1 MVFAK
6 VLLCRQ
12 DSFGCIHDLSFLV
25 LYCIVLYYIVLYYT
39 VLYYISNTY
48 HNLLILRTAV
58 QNYVNMKFPLKSN
71 ELPINSNGFHEYMT
85 AFRKVMSQCGGL
97 LYQKLLNTCTLL
109 NLLLASSTQN
119 LHPIWD
125 FKGLSAVWQL
135 HRTLLH
141 GEIIHDY
148 LPR

>member
-97 LYQKLLNTCTLL
+97 LYQKLLNTCSLL
-109 NLLLASSTQN
+109 YLLLASFTQN

-125 FKGLSAVWQL
+125 FRGLASL
-135 HRTLLH
+135 RSTRLLC
-141 GEIIHDY
+141 GSCTE
-148 LPR
+148 LCFMEG